1 MRKSLI
7 SAVIAA
13 SLVSSAALAAQKTD
27 SGAIKKI
34 DTVKHQL
41 TLADGKIFNLPA
53 SWKGAGYKIGDKV
66 TVSYE
71 MRGKS
76 MVASAVTPAG

>member
-7 SAVIAA
+7 SAVLAA
-13 SLVSSAALAAQKTD
+13 SLISTAALAAEQTD

-53 SWKGAGYKIGDKV
+53 SWNGAHYKIGDKV

-71 MRGKS
+71 MQGKS
-76 MVASAVTPAG
+76 MMASAVTPAG